1 MIDVENLTK
10 SYGDVAAIRDV
21 SFHIERGEVIGFL
34 GPNGAGKTTTM
45 RILTCFMP
53 ASSGTARVDG
63 IDCAEAPLEVRRRIG
78 YLPESNPLYTE
89 LTARGFLTFAARAK
103 AVPAGKRFGEI
114 DRVMSLCGI
123 GAVADRIVGHL
134 SKGYR
139 QRVGLAQALIGDP
152 PILLLDEP
160 TIGLDPTQIIEIRT
174 LIKNLAGERTIL
186 LSSHILP
193 EVSQVCD
200 RVIIINRGR
209 ILASDTPA
217 NLVNRM
223 GRSGKLIVRAT
234 GAAEDI
240 RTALAALPGVKGV
253 AMTDGTFEIDGD
265 AREGLRAEVARAV
278 VGGGWDLLELRAGD
292 VSLEDVFLKL
302 VTDEQ
307 EAA

>member
-1 MIDVENLTK
+1 MIEVEALTK
-10 SYGDVAAIRDV
+10 SYGDVAALRDV
-21 SFHIERGEVIGFL
+21 SFRVERGEVIGFL

-53 ASSGTARVDG
+53 ATSGTARVDG
-63 IDCAEAPLEVRRRIG
+63 IDCAQDPLEVRRRMG
-78 YLPESNPLYTE
+78 YLPESNPLYPE
-89 LTARGFLTFAARAK
+89 LTARRFLDFVARAK
-103 AVPAGKRFGEI
+103 AIPAGKRGEEI
-114 DRVMSLCGI
+114 ERVMSLCGI
-123 GAVADRIVGHL
+123 GGVAERIVGHL

-152 PILLLDEP
+152 PILVLDEP

-174 LIKNLAGERTIL
+174 LIKQLAGERTIL

-193 EVSQVCD
+193 EVSQVCQ
-200 RVIIINRGR
+200 RVIIINRGG
-209 ILASDTPA
+209 ILATDTPE

-223 GRSGKLIVRAT
+223 GRGGKLQVRASGPDEEIR
-234 GAAEDI
+234 GAI
-240 RTALAALPGVKGV
+240 AAVPGVKSVV
-253 AMTDGTFEIDGD
+253 AGGGLYRVEGETDSD
-265 AREGLRAEVARAV
+265 LRAEVARAV

-292 VSLEDVFLKL
+292 VSLEDVFLHL